1 MCAQYA
7 PAIAALQT
15 QVQQQERELRETKRL
30 INKLS
35 KLEGVEPP
43 FPAAEDESSES
54 VSIGTM
60 RRDLFYGVALATA
73 IRKYLEMRRAA
84 GHGPATV
91 NDIYGALVSGGY
103 KFETANERNA
113 KRGLY
118 ISLAKNSVTFH
129 KLPSP
134 SGNEEASVFGLLEWY
149 PNAKATEAPKKP
161 KKLKRPKKLPKVSPP
176 TSPASTDAEEAEND
190 TKPRALP
197 PGKLVAKGGKSNA
210 KES

>member
-7 PAIAALQT
+7 PAIAGL
-15 QVQQQERELRETKRL
+15 QVQLQKMEREVREIKRL

-35 KLEGVEPP
+35 KLEGIDPP
-43 FPAAEDESSES
+43 YPGAEEDSDDSS
-54 VSIGTM
+54 SISSM

-84 GHGPATV
+84 GQGPATV
-91 NDIYGALVSGGY
+91 NDIYAALVAGGY
-103 KFETANERNA
+103 KFDTANERNA

-134 SGNEEASVFGLLEWY
+134 GGNEEASVFGLLEWY
-149 PNAKATEAPKKP
+149 PNAKAAEVPKKP
-161 KKLKRPKKLPKVSPP
+161 KKRKAKPSPKPVADAQPKSLPAPSK
-176 TSPASTDAEEAEND
+176 T
-190 TKPRALP
+190 
-197 PGKLVAKGGKSNA
+197 NA
-210 KES
+210 KSSQSQAQD